1 MQNTFT
7 GAGIHV
13 KAIKTRR
20 QVAKNQQGL
29 GD

>member
-7 GAGIHV
+7 GSGIHV
-13 KAIKTRR
+13 KAIQTRR
-20 QVAKNQQGL
+20 LVAKNQQGL